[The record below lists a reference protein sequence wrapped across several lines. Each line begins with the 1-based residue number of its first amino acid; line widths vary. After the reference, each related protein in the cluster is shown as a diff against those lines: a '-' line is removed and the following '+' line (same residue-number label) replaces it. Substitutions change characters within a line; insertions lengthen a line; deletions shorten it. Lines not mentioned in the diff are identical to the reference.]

1 MTRWNEYERLRAF
14 PEILRALFAIGSK
27 ARGNFE
33 TTRKRLRAAVLLGAL
48 LLPCGR
54 AQAWGKDGHR
64 IVGQIARN
72 ELTTAAAAVVC
83 ELLAG
88 DDEAYRTLAGAT
100 LWADDTKSDADRTW
114 HYINLPRNARQK
126 HIKQACGQPHWC
138 VTEAIHH
145 FHRLLTS
152 EADAVAKRDAL
163 KYLVHFVGDLHQP
176 LHAGSHRDAG
186 GNAIKVTFFGRKYSS
201 EDMPYNLHAVWDTSI
216 IRREIRRNHA
226 DWRRYADALA
236 AAVTPAER
244 REWTGTAPEDWTLES
259 SRLAFSEI
267 YTAPEAIE
275 GAYYENSVFVIERQL
290 QRAGIRLA
298 ELLNR
303 ALD

>member
-1 MTRWNEYERLRAF
+1 MTRWIEYERTRAF
-14 PEILRALFAIGSK
+14 PEIFRASFAIGSG

-33 TTRKRLRAAVLLGAL
+33 TTRKSLQAAVLLGVL

-54 AQAWGKDGHR
+54 AQAWGSDGHR
-64 IVGQIARN
+64 IVGQIARGD
-72 ELTTAAAAVVC
+72 LTSAAAAGVR

-88 DDEAYRTLAGAT
+88 DDEAYRTLVGAT
-100 LWADDTKSDADRTW
+100 LWADDTKSDRDRTW
-114 HYINLPRNARQK
+114 HYINLPKNARRK
-126 HIKQACGQPHWC
+126 HIRQACGQPHWC
-138 VTEAIHH
+138 VTEAVNH

-152 EADAVAKRDAL
+152 EADAIARRDAL
-163 KYLVHFVGDLHQP
+163 KYLAHFVGDLPQP

-186 GNAIKVTFFGRKYSS
+186 GNAIKVTFFGHKYRS
-201 EDMPYNLHAVWDTSI
+201 EDLPYNLHAVWDTSI
-216 IRREIRRNHA
+216 IQREIGRNHA
-226 DWRRYADALA
+226 DWRRYADSLA

-244 REWTGTAPEDWTLES
+244 LEWTGTAPEDWTLES
-259 SRLAFSEI
+259 SRLAFTET
-267 YTAPEAIE
+267 YTAPESIE
-275 GAYYENSVFVIERQL
+275 GAYYENSVLVIERQL